1 MIGTQN
7 EGELNCMQQG
17 SRLFTP
23 RSTRAME
30 FFKMFEQRHVGID
43 SMFQYNV
50 NKGRIA
56 VGMMYPWENANSER
70 SLIYR

>member
-1 MIGTQN
+1 
-7 EGELNCMQQG
+7 MQQG

-30 FFKMFEQRHVGID
+30 YFKKFEQRHIAKD
-43 SMFQYNV
+43 AMFEYAPY
-50 NKGRIA
+50 KGRLAI
-56 VGMMYPWENANSER
+56 GMMYPIENTGTEG

>member
-30 FFKMFEQRHVGID
+30 FFKKFEQRHIGMD
-43 SMFQYNV
+43 DMFQYNK
-50 NKGRIA
+50 NKGRMAI
-56 VGMMYPWENANSER
+56 GMMYPIENANTHGP
-70 SLIYR
+70 LIYR

>member
-1 MIGTQN
+1 
-7 EGELNCMQQG
+7 MQQG

-30 FFKMFEQRHVGID
+30 FFKKFEQRHIGKD
-43 SMFQYNV
+43 SMFQYLA
-50 NKGRIA
+50 NKARARLAI
-56 VGMMYPWENANSER
+56 GMTYPIENAGTEG